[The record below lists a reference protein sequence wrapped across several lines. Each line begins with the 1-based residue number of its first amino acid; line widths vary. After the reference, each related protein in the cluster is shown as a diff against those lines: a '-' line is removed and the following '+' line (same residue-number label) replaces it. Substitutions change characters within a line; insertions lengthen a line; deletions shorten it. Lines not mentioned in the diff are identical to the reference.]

1 MINFNAINSNARTH
15 FPACLQKT
23 SVQHVVANADRGSI
37 AGETTTTTSCAPIDG
52 LPLIKALWR
61 TPSSSHQISV
71 RCKNTNKFKN
81 IPINNI
87 DAAIELANTYCDSNC
102 DVYLSCAEFLDSHN
116 RTATNAL
123 GAWALWMDL
132 DCGASK
138 AANNHGYLD
147 CRDAEIEL
155 EIFCK
160 KVGLPPPT
168 HIVGSGSGLHTYWVL
183 DKFLGKET
191 WQPYA
196 AKLKALTKSFRFL
209 ADPSRTSDI
218 ASLLRMPGTLN
229 FKSNEPK
236 PVTLR
241 HSSDHFL
248 NQEKV
253 LSAIDS
259 AYQKL
264 EKTRVQLP
272 SHEASTVANTSSND
286 TSCAAENDSLQ
297 MDKLASALSVLDPD
311 CEESIWS
318 LRRIAPMVRE
328 AKKHPEYAEQ
338 LYQLCRD
345 WSSGKLRG
353 VLSHKWVTPGGNG
366 VAGEDYFDKVWHRF
380 LKSNYAGRPTTI
392 HSIYFDASNAGWI
405 TPEEQFEII
414 TTDIEERK

>member
-1 MINFNAINSNARTH
+1 
-15 FPACLQKT
+15 
-23 SVQHVVANADRGSI
+23 
-37 AGETTTTTSCAPIDG
+37 
-52 LPLIKALWR
+52 
-61 TPSSSHQISV
+61 
-71 RCKNTNKFKN
+71 
-81 IPINNI
+81 
-87 DAAIELANTYCDSNC
+87 
-102 DVYLSCAEFLDSHN
+102 
-116 RTATNAL
+116 
-123 GAWALWMDL
+123 
-132 DCGASK
+132 
-138 AANNHGYLD
+138 
-147 CRDAEIEL
+147 
-155 EIFCK
+155 
-160 KVGLPPPT
+160 
-168 HIVGSGSGLHTYWVL
+168 
-183 DKFLGKET
+183 
-191 WQPYA
+191 
-196 AKLKALTKSFRFL
+196 
-209 ADPSRTSDI
+209 
-218 ASLLRMPGTLN
+218 LRMPGTLN